1 MLRGGELPQS
11 YAAKHLKKGTLSR
24 RGDPADWSKSSRRRA
39 GIVKNIVKK
48 REENISPLFSK
59 ECFFEK
65 LPERLQEPCRKEPMP
80 LLGEMYSVAAK
91 GDVPGRCVGKAD
103 AKARGKLPAESGKG
117 AGILYHL

>member
-39 GIVKNIVKK
+39 GIVKKERGK
-48 REENISPLFSK
+48 HLPSLF
-59 ECFFEK
+59 ERVFLEK
-65 LPERLQEPCRKEPMP
+65 LPERLQEPCSKEPMP
-80 LLGEMYSVAAK
+80 LLGEMYAVAAK
-91 GDVPGRCVGKAD
+91 RDVPGGCICKAD